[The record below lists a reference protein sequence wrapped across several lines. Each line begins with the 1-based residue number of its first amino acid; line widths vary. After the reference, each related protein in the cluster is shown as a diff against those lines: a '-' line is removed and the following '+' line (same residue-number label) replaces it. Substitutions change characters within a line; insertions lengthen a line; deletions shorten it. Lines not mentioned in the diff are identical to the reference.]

1 MPRKLPENRG
11 SSLVDSHARTL
22 AEPTPSE
29 KDSKVPEVDSGLNSK
44 GSFRKPSPSGSS
56 SKTVPISELK
66 DLEQSSRTFGRSG
79 ILGSTQLLVDST
91 LAPQCHTK
99 ENGSGLW
106 RTPCAQ
112 SGGSNLKGIQKS
124 LDKGENPPKR
134 PSGHPCQI
142 KLDDQVKEPRLWP
155 TPTARDGKGGY
166 QGGRL
171 RGGKPS
177 WDVLDVACQSL
188 REDGGL
194 LHPAPT
200 STLGS
205 PQDLN
210 PDWTEALQG
219 FPVGWTDLGKSEIQ

>member
-1 MPRKLPENRG
+1 MKKNTGLSQEVSPAKT
-11 SSLVDSHARTL
+11 SV
-22 AEPTPSE
+22 EPTHSG
-29 KDSKVPEVDSGLNSK
+29 KVSKVPEVASGVNSTGLSKKLNL
-44 GSFRKPSPSGSS
+44 SGSS
-56 SKTVPISELK
+56 LKIVPISELE
-66 DLEQSSRTFGRSG
+66 DLPQSSKTFGRSG

-91 LAPQCHTK
+91 LEPPTHTRGK
-99 ENGSGLW
+99 DSGLW

-124 LDKGENPPKR
+124 LNKGENPPKR

-177 WDVLDVACQSL
+177 WDTLDVASQSL

-200 STLGS
+200 STLGN

-210 PDWTEALQG
+210 PEWVEALQG
-219 FPVGWTDLGKSEIQ
+219 YPQGWTDCE